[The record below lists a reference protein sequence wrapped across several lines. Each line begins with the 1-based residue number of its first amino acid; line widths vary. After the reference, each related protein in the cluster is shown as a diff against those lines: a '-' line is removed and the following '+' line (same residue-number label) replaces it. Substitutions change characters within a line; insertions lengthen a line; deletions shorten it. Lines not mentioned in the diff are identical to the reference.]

1 MTEYKHVQ
9 RPDSLAISLDVEVV
23 LGSMMLTAIL
33 VGPALGY
40 KVVQIGGLTFSAGA
54 FVFPWSWAIMRI
66 VGQSYGLQAAL
77 NRWFPATVCLL
88 FASISMAV
96 AAHLPESAQ
105 TAPVGRWFDIYANYV
120 SFSLLIAAPVF
131 GLGILASWATF
142 EGCSRLLGERLLILH
157 YWAGLTAAQAAAALV
172 SVPIVYSW
180 YLHSPVAWDILW
192 GRLMFAPIYALV
204 MAAVSL
210 PVAMWLRS
218 RIPPRDRSTRL
229 QELFHE

>member
-1 MTEYKHVQ
+1 MREYEPT
-9 RPDSLAISLDVEVV
+9 RPLSAALSLNVEVV

-40 KVVQIGGLTFSAGA
+40 KVVDIGALTFSAGA
-54 FVFPWSWAIMRI
+54 FVFPWAWAIMRI

-77 NRWFPATVCLL
+77 NRWFPATICMVL
-88 FASISMAV
+88 AAISTAI
-96 AAHLPESAQ
+96 AAHLPNNPQ
-105 TAPVGRWFDIYANYV
+105 APDIGQWFDTYAGYV
-120 SFSLLIAAPVF
+120 SFSYLISAPVF

-142 EGCSRLLGERLLILH
+142 EGCARLLGERLLILH
-157 YWAGLTAAQAAAALV
+157 YWAGLTAAQVAAALV

-180 YLHSPVAWDILW
+180 FLHSPIAWDILW

-204 MAAVSL
+204 MASVSL
-210 PVAMWLRS
+210 PVAVWLRS